1 LGWSTKLILWIIDS
15 QHWPRA
21 LLRAE
26 LIERGFEAVGYINIA
41 HALWAYR
48 YPYIEKPNMLILEL
62 CGLDLKRNELEALMR
77 TGVPV
82 IVLGG
87 AVELHEKLVNE
98 FRWAAMIQ
106 RPFTIGK
113 VADIV
118 GQLIQDQTSPK
129 KPS

>member
-1 LGWSTKLILWIIDS
+1 MGLSAKLILWIIDS

-26 LIERGFEAVGYINIA
+26 LIERSFEAVGYINIA

-48 YPYIEKPNMLILEL
+48 HPYIEKPNMFILEL

-77 TGVPV
+77 IGVPV

-98 FRWAAMIQ
+98 FRWAAVIQ

-113 VADIV
+113 VADVV

-129 KPS
+129 KQS